1 MENISKNESL
11 IKQIVLIEWKM
22 FTNTKNIGSRSTC
35 QDEKGNFF
43 ASRSAYWNMF
53 DENVLNSYLDDLKD
67 KESKNINI
75 VTQKYGYMMKE
86 TDYDYFKKIEHLL
99 PNVSEKKASLVDS
112 IMLIYMKWE
121 EDLLSSN
128 IDNKNRILYKKYNT
142 KESTSVETYMRGE
155 LLSYSEETLFKI
167 LSQFLKDL
175 SGNKNPVKIYLNLLN
190 NFDRKNLHTKTG
202 FNSNLAT
209 HYSNGDLNN
218 KSKISC
224 SFDKTSAISS
234 NVLNQD
240 KRDFSKNHSLRRVFS
255 LNLELAEMISSFA
268 LDVAKSINLNVVI
281 SILDASSNLILFK
294 KMDDSLDCSINISQA
309 KALTAIDFKS
319 DTFSLSK
326 NEDLKNLNNFS
337 NGNLNY
343 CFLGG
348 GIPIKSKCGKIIG
361 SLGISG
367 GSVEQDCFVANKTI
381 ELFEK
386 NI

>member
-1 MENISKNESL
+1 
-11 IKQIVLIEWKM
+11 
-22 FTNTKNIGSRSTC
+22 
-35 QDEKGNFF
+35 
-43 ASRSAYWNMF
+43 MF

-326 NEDLKNLNNFS
+326 NEELKNLNNFS